1 MKYLAMDNVEYPNV
15 DVFRKKLTRS
25 AKAFKHWTQSWTK
38 GLLTLMPI
46 PSDLRHLRSS

>member
-1 MKYLAMDNVEYPNV
+1 MEYLAMDSVEYPNV
-15 DVFRKKLTRS
+15 DVFRTRS